1 MSIEQIQ
8 FIKQL
13 FDGRFDKSGEEYWH
27 HCLTVANMA
36 RVSAEIYKW
45 SKSDC
50 AICYLIGLY
59 HDVIEETDYS
69 LDKTIEAIQQFNN
82 CNSKEIKE
90 IRIGLDNITKRK
102 HESYSQYTNRVCS
115 SVYSL
120 LVKIEDSRHNS
131 MLERFPKTMRTDQV
145 IEKCNLYDQRV
156 SQLTKIFNEHFN
168 QKGINRVH
176 YK

>member
-59 HDVIEETDYS
+59 HDVIEDTDYS
-69 LDKTIEAIQQFNN
+69 LDKTIEAIQQLQFERNKR
-82 CNSKEIKE
+82 NSYWSTQYYK
-90 IRIGLDNITKRK
+90 TKT
-102 HESYSQYTNRVCS
+102 SIVF
-115 SVYSL
+115 SVH
-120 LVKIEDSRHNS
+120 K
-131 MLERFPKTMRTDQV
+131 
-145 IEKCNLYDQRV
+145 
-156 SQLTKIFNEHFN
+156 
-168 QKGINRVH
+168 
-176 YK
+176 